1 MTRSTS
7 SHRTLPLSA
16 LRSRLSARHRRGLGL
31 AELLIALAICASL
44 LTAVGVALDASFK
57 SYKINQEQSALTQR
71 ARLTLHRVLTTIR
84 QCDAHAPAT
93 GSLSDEFA
101 SGQIVDDDGIAMIDD
116 DGHEIVFKYD
126 SINQR
131 ILMVRDDVERTL
143 TEGVTQF
150 EVTLEPM
157 RSPTAIR
164 TGAPFDLLHRAT
176 LLITVRLSGDTAMSS
191 ESTGNQSV
199 TISSSVMPRRN
210 VW

>member
-1 MTRSTS
+1 MSINRQ
-7 SHRTLPLSA
+7 SA
-16 LRSRLSARHRRGLGL
+16 IRNRRFRRGLGL

-191 ESTGNQSV
+191 ESTGNQTV